1 MRGENESLIVE
12 REEPWKRL
20 WEKGFEVANK
30 VGEAEFVFLCCL
42 KLYLISSLYF
52 VDWCMRF

>member
-1 MRGENESLIVE
+1 MRRENESLIVE

-20 WEKGFEVANK
+20 REKGFEVANK
-30 VGEAEFVFLCCL
+30 VREAEFVFLCCL
-42 KLYLISSLYF
+42 KLYLICSLCF